1 MRECKEKP
9 STIYEGHYNC
19 GGGITVSG
27 KRYCPDS
34 AIQTQIDY
42 AGYAFCACLGKTISK
57 EDAERIITEWKEKKD
72 NAEARHG

>member
-19 GGGITVSG
+19 GNGITVSG

-42 AGYAFCACLGKTISK
+42 AGHAFCACLGKKISK